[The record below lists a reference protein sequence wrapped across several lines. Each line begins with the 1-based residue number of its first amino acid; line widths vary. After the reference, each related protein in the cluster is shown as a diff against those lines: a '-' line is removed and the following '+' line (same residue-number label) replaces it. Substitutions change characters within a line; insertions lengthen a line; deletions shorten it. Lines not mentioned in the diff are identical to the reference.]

1 MKIIG
6 KRLENK
12 YHIPWKR
19 LFDKII
25 KIIKREVEFII
36 YLESCL
42 IVYMLISCFKF
53 ILNVKLISGTL
64 QPWSEWVDA

>member
-6 KRLENK
+6 KRLEK
-12 YHIPWKR
+12 IYHIPWKR

-25 KIIKREVEFII
+25 KIIERQVEFII

-53 ILNVKLISGTL
+53 ILNVKLISCTL
-64 QPWSEWVDA
+64 QP